1 MIITTQFPDLPP
13 TPETASNAEFRR
25 RFFSR
30 WGRVNSV
37 FLASTRQ
44 AHYGPMSTALSFK
57 AVLRGSA
64 ALTLGRRRL
73 KLEPGFFL
81 LVNAGDEYSVAIDS
95 PSPVRCFS
103 VHFQPEMARD
113 VASARGADWRQ
124 ALEPGTSATEAPR
137 LREALSPLPPGLQQ
151 RVQGLAHNACSGQS
165 DPLALEQAFMLLL
178 QQLMQD
184 QAQTGRQALAA
195 LAAARPSTRQEL
207 LRRVDW
213 AADYL
218 LSNYA
223 EPVTLDQVAQ
233 AALLSKYHLLRAF
246 QQVKRCTP
254 HQFLRARR
262 VEVARRLL
270 DDHELDLEAVAAATG
285 FGSRWTLQRALRLH
299 YGASGARLRE
309 AAHG

>member
-13 TPETASNAEFRR
+13 TPETARNADFRR

-44 AHYGPMSTALSFK
+44 AHYGPISTALSFK
-57 AVLRGSA
+57 AVLRGSV

-73 KLEPGFFL
+73 ALEPGYFL

-95 PSPVRCFS
+95 LQPVDCFS
-103 VHFQPEMARD
+103 VHFQPEMAAE
-113 VASARGADWRQ
+113 VAAAEGADWRA
-124 ALEPGTSATEAPR
+124 ALEPGARPGAPPR
-137 LREALSPLPPGLQQ
+137 LHEALSPLHAGLQA
-151 RVQGLAHNACSGQS
+151 RVQQLAHSARSGHP
-165 DPLALEQAFMLLL
+165 DAMALEQNFMLLL
-178 QQLMQD
+178 QQLLRD
-184 QAQTGRQALAA
+184 QGQSRRQALAA
-195 LAAARPSTRQEL
+195 LPAARPSTRQEL

-223 EPVTLDQVAQ
+223 EPVTLDQVAE

-246 QQVKRCTP
+246 QQVKRCSP

-270 DDHELDLEAVAAATG
+270 ADPDLDLQSVATATG
-285 FGSRWTLQRALRLH
+285 FGSRWTLQRALRQH
-299 YGASGARLRE
+299 CGASGARLRA